1 MFNHEK
7 SSVKFFFKCLFN
19 IGGKKL
25 KEKLKKFFLL
35 HGFLDTAGL
44 RGVSDTVELDST
56 VIMTLSS
63 LTPGC
68 P

>member
-7 SSVKFFFKCLFN
+7 SSVKFFFFN
-19 IGGKKL
+19 ASLNWRKKTKRKI
-25 KEKLKKFFLL
+25 KEIFLL